1 MCSVFWERLESS
13 IYCVAALVCGR
24 SWRWQHRW
32 HRDYHGFDNEE
43 HHDDHDHD
51 HDDIENGHD
60 GDYCVV
66 GDLGALDND
75 ERFRVW

>member
-13 IYCVAALVCGR
+13 IYCVAALAAVCGR

-32 HRDYHGFDNEE
+32 HRDYHEE

-60 GDYCVV
+60 GDYYVEGFC
-66 GDLGALDND
+66 G
-75 ERFRVW
+75 

>member
-1 MCSVFWERLESS
+1 MWMLETMCSVFWERLESS
-13 IYCVAALVCGR
+13 IYCVAPLVCGR

-32 HRDYHGFDNEE
+32 HRDYHAFDNEE

-51 HDDIENGHD
+51 HDDIEHGHD

-66 GDLGALDND
+66 GFCG
-75 ERFRVW
+75 

>member
-13 IYCVAALVCGR
+13 IYCVAALAAVCGR

-32 HRDYHGFDNEE
+32 HRDYHDFDNEE

-60 GDYCVV
+60 GDYYVDGFC
-66 GDLGALDND
+66 G
-75 ERFRVW
+75 